1 LLRGSEPGA
10 FYSSGFLMSVNQS
23 LSIRFPALYFRVS
36 LIQKIKVMGSRQ
48 SDKKFLA
55 GNEGS
60 LHLEIKDSNGSYV
73 YDENDKKYI
82 DFLSGWCVGN
92 LGWGNSVLKNA
103 IREYEGPAYV
113 YPGLSY
119 KPWEELAQ
127 LLAEISPGQLTKSF
141 RTTGGSESV
150 DTALQ
155 IAMAY
160 TGRKRFLSLENSYHG
175 NIISTLSIG
184 SSDTADKINNR
195 LQGCDRVELPLGEK
209 TLRKI
214 ETILQKETVAAFIME
229 PVICNMGVVIPE
241 KEFMQGLERLCRK
254 YGTLL
259 IIDEVATGFGRTGK
273 LFASEHFGI
282 EPDILCISKAITGG
296 YVGLGATLTTE
307 KIAKAVQDKVHVY
320 STYGWHPLSV
330 HVALANIRHLEK
342 ENILENVN
350 HLSNLFSESLSSMKF
365 KKKAEIRIIGLA
377 IGIEFEDS
385 KYPEK
390 IQKKCLEEG
399 LLLVHQE
406 KSIVLFPALN
416 MDEMIAREGLSILEK
431 CL

>member
-1 LLRGSEPGA
+1 MTG
-10 FYSSGFLMSVNQS
+10 
-23 LSIRFPALYFRVS
+23 
-36 LIQKIKVMGSRQ
+36 IKQ
-48 SDKKFLA
+48 SDKSFLA
-55 GNEGS
+55 RSEEALQLEVKNSDGS
-60 LHLEIKDSNGSYV
+60 FL
-73 YDENDKKYI
+73 YDVNDKRYI

-92 LGWGNSVLKNA
+92 LGWGNSALKKA

-113 YPGLSY
+113 YPGLLY
-119 KPWEELAQ
+119 GPWEELAQ
-127 LLAEISPGQLTKSF
+127 LLAEISPGKLTKSF

-175 NIISTLSIG
+175 NIISSLSIG
-184 SSDTADKINNR
+184 DSETADKINNH
-195 LQGCDRVELPLGEK
+195 LQDCDRVELPLNEK
-209 TLRKI
+209 TLGKI
-214 ETILQKETVAAFIME
+214 ETCLKKKNVAAFIME

-241 KEFMQGLERLCRK
+241 NVFMQDLEKLCRK

-259 IIDEVATGFGRTGK
+259 VIDEVATGFGRTGK

-282 EPDILCISKAITGG
+282 EPDVMCVSKAITGG

-307 KIAKAVQDKVHVY
+307 KIARAVKDKVNVY

-330 HVALANIRHLEK
+330 HVALTSIRYLRK
-342 ENILENVN
+342 ENILQNVN
-350 HLSNLFSESLSSMKF
+350 RLSSVFSEALSAMKF
-365 KKKAEIRIIGLA
+365 KKKPEIRIIGLA
-377 IGIEFEDS
+377 IGIGFGDS

-390 IQKKCLEEG
+390 IQKKCMKEP
-399 LLLVHQE
+399 LLLVNQE
-406 KSIVLFPALN
+406 DSIVLFPALN
-416 MDEMIAREGLSILEK
+416 MDEKTAREGLRILER

>member
-1 LLRGSEPGA
+1 MDA
-10 FYSSGFLMSVNQS
+10 
-23 LSIRFPALYFRVS
+23 
-36 LIQKIKVMGSRQ
+36 RQ
-48 SDKKFLA
+48 SNKKFLA
-55 GNEGS
+55 GSEDA
-60 LHLEIKDSNGSYV
+60 LPLEIKNSNGSYI
-73 YDENDKKYI
+73 YDVDDKKYI

-92 LGWGNSVLKNA
+92 MGWGNSVLTKA
-103 IREYEGPAYV
+103 IREYDGPAYV

-119 KPWEELAQ
+119 KPWEELAE
-127 LLAEISPGQLTKSF
+127 LLAEISPGKLTKSF

-160 TGRKRFLSLENSYHG
+160 TGRKRFLSLEDSYHG
-175 NIISTLSIG
+175 NIISSLSIG
-184 SSDTADKINNR
+184 SSETADKLNNH
-195 LQGCDRVELPLGEK
+195 LQGCDRVELPLNEK
-209 TLRKI
+209 TLKKI
-214 ETILQKETVAAFIME
+214 ETSLKKKNVAAFIME

-241 KEFMQGLERLCRK
+241 KEFMQDLQKLCRK
-254 YGTLL
+254 YGSLL

-282 EPDILCISKAITGG
+282 EPDIMCISKAITGG
-296 YVGLGATLTTE
+296 YAGLGAALTTE

-330 HVALANIRHLEK
+330 HVALANIRHMKK

-350 HLSNLFSESLSSMKF
+350 RLSNIFSEALFSMKF

-377 IGIEFEDS
+377 IGIGLGDS
-385 KYPEK
+385 RYPEK
-390 IQKKCLEEG
+390 IQKKCLKEG
-399 LLLVHQE
+399 LLLVNQE

-416 MDEMIAREGLSILEK
+416 MDEKTAREGLGILEK